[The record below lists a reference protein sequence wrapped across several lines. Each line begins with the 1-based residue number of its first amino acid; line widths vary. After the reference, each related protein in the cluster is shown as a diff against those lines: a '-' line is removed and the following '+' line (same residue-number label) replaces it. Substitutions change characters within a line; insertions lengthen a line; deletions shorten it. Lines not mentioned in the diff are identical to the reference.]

1 MLPPFIMWPRSVSLR
16 QTLLAALVIS
26 NLSVPFAAA
35 KTFTLSELLVLARRG
50 NAGVAAGAI
59 ATSRIEAQLSE
70 ANRSWLPSGDLLSL
84 VAPVPDIQCENP
96 NIPDNLTPEQKRAYA
111 KDYCV
116 HTSVT
121 EVSTKFR
128 GIFTRTELH
137 VTQPLFTFGKISAGK
152 EAAKRGVAA
161 SKSQEAG
168 ITAELGLNVRKAYY
182 GIKLARGVLDT
193 FDEGFGYLDDAQ
205 KDIEKNLKEGN
216 GTATQT
222 DLLRLRTV
230 RAELDVRRLETER
243 LGGDANAGLRALLG
257 SEAPANLEI
266 DNEELTA
273 LEVPDRSL
281 SHYEDEARG
290 NRPEVHALDNLVA
303 AKRALADL
311 ERRKQYPDLVLL
323 GSATYARAS
332 SVDDP
337 QNAFYNDPFNVAS
350 FGLAAAIRLP
360 LDLGVRNAKAA
371 QAQADADEAEMRRRE
386 ALAGVQFEVQRA
398 FNALTEARKRVA
410 VVKSGER
417 AAKAWIT
424 ALAQNLAAG
433 LAETK
438 DFADALV
445 AFFQF
450 RVRVLQAA
458 FDFNIAAATM
468 ARTTGIEVVSPV
480 AANVETD
487 ADKPKP

>member
-1 MLPPFIMWPRSVSLR
+1 
-16 QTLLAALVIS
+16 
-26 NLSVPFAAA
+26 
-35 KTFTLSELLVLARRG
+35 
-50 NAGVAAGAI
+50 
-59 ATSRIEAQLSE
+59 
-70 ANRSWLPSGDLLSL
+70 
-84 VAPVPDIQCENP
+84 
-96 NIPDNLTPEQKRAYA
+96 
-111 KDYCV
+111 
-116 HTSVT
+116 
-121 EVSTKFR
+121 
-128 GIFTRTELH
+128 
-137 VTQPLFTFGKISAGK
+137 
-152 EAAKRGVAA
+152 
-161 SKSQEAG
+161 
-168 ITAELGLNVRKAYY
+168 VRKAYY

-193 FDEGFGYLDDAQ
+193 FEEGFGYLDDAQ
-205 KDIEKNLKEGN
+205 KEIEKNLKEGN

-257 SEAPANLEI
+257 SEAPANLTV
-266 DNEELTA
+266 DDDELTTVD
-273 LEVPDRSL
+273 VPDRSL
-281 SHYEDEARG
+281 THYQDEARAY
-290 NRPEVHALDNLVA
+290 RPEVHALDNLVA

-311 ERRKQYPDLVLL
+311 ERRKQYPDLVLV

-337 QNAFYNDPFNVAS
+337 ENAFYNDPFNVAS
-350 FGLAAAIRLP
+350 FGMAAAIRLP

-371 QAQADADEAEMRRRE
+371 QAQAEADETEQRRRE
-386 ALAGVQFEVQRA
+386 ALTGVQFEVQRA
-398 FNALTEARKRVA
+398 FNSLTEARKRVA

-468 ARTTGIEVVSPV
+468 ARTTGTEVVSPT
-480 AANVETD
+480 ARAETETD
-487 ADKPKP
+487 AEPKK

>member
-1 MLPPFIMWPRSVSLR
+1 MLPASIMRYRPRFFLF
-16 QTLLAALVIS
+16 TLLSLLVLPKVS
-26 NLSVPFAAA
+26 PPVAEAR
-35 KTFTLSELLVLARRG
+35 TFTLPELLDLARKG
-50 NAGVAAGAI
+50 NAGVAAAAL
-59 ATSRIEAQLSE
+59 ATQRIEAQLSE
-70 ANRSWLPSGDLLSL
+70 ANRSWLPTGSFLSMI
-84 VAPVPDIQCENP
+84 APVPRIQCFNTAGV
-96 NIPDNLTPEQKRAYA
+96 NDNE
-111 KDYCV
+111 YCV
-116 HTSVT
+116 NTDVK
-121 EVSTKFR
+121 EVSTKFK
-128 GIFTRTELH
+128 GIFTRTELNL
-137 VTQPLFTFGKISAGK
+137 VQPLFTFGKISAGK

-161 SKSQEAG
+161 SKSQEVGVA
-168 ITAELGLNVRKAYY
+168 ADLGLNVRKAYY
-182 GIKLARGVLDT
+182 GIKLARAVLGT

-205 KDIEKNLKEGN
+205 KEIEKNLKEGT

-243 LGGDANAGLRALLG
+243 LGGDAHAGLRALLG
-257 SEAPANLEI
+257 AEAPANLEI
-266 DNEELTA
+266 DDEELA
-273 LEVPDRSL
+273 PLEVPDRPL
-281 SHYEDEARG
+281 THYQDEARVH
-290 NRPEVHALDNLVA
+290 RPEVHALDNLVA
-303 AKRALADL
+303 AKRSLADL

-323 GSATYARAS
+323 GSATYARAT

-337 QNAFYNDPFNVAS
+337 QNAFYNDPFNVAAV
-350 FGLAAAIRLP
+350 GMAAAVRLP
-360 LDLGVRNAKAA
+360 LDLGVRNARAA
-371 QAQADADEAEMRRRE
+371 QAQADADETELRRRE
-386 ALAGVQFEVQRA
+386 ALAGVRFEVQRA
-398 FNALTEARKRVA
+398 FNALTEARKRVT

-468 ARTTGIEVVSPV
+468 ARTTGTDV
-480 AANVETD
+480 ATAPAPPATPTAE
-487 ADKPKP
+487 AGR

>member
-1 MLPPFIMWPRSVSLR
+1 MLPPLIMRLR
-16 QTLLAALVIS
+16 LGPLLSTLPAVLVAS
-26 NLSVPFAAA
+26 NLCASLATA
-35 KTFTLSELLVLARRG
+35 KTFTLPELLDLARRG
-50 NAGVAAGAI
+50 NAGVAAGAM
-59 ATSRIEAQLSE
+59 ATQRVEAQLSE
-70 ANRSWLPSGDLLSL
+70 ANRSWLPTGDFVSLL
-84 VAPVPDIQCENP
+84 APVPDIECRNQNGLR
-96 NIPDNLTPEQKRAYA
+96 DR
-111 KDYCV
+111 DHCV
-116 HTSVT
+116 NTTVK
-121 EVSTKFR
+121 EVSTNFK
-128 GIFTRTELH
+128 GVFTHSELH
-137 VTQPLFTFGKISAGK
+137 LVQPLYTFGKISAGK

-168 ITAELGLNVRKAYY
+168 IAADLGLNVRKAYY

-205 KDIEKNLKEGN
+205 KEIEKNLKEGT

-230 RAELDVRRLETER
+230 RAELDVRRLDTER
-243 LGGDANAGLRALLG
+243 LGGDARAGLRALLG
-257 SEAPANLEI
+257 SEAPVNLEI
-266 DNEELTA
+266 DDEALAA

-281 SHYEDEARG
+281 THYEDEARVH
-290 NRPEVHALDNLVA
+290 RPEVHALDNLVA

-337 QNAFYNDPFNVAS
+337 ENAFYNDPFNVAS
-350 FGLAAAIRLP
+350 VGLAAAIRLP

-371 QAQADADEAEMRRRE
+371 QAQADADEAELRRRE

-398 FNALTEARKRVA
+398 YNALTEARKRVS
-410 VVKSGER
+410 VVKTGER

-438 DFADALV
+438 DFSDALV

-468 ARTTGIEVVSPV
+468 ARTTGTEVVSPV
-480 AANVETD
+480 ARAETETEAAKD
-487 ADKPKP
+487 GAPGK

>member
-1 MLPPFIMWPRSVSLR
+1 
-16 QTLLAALVIS
+16 
-26 NLSVPFAAA
+26 
-35 KTFTLSELLVLARRG
+35 
-50 NAGVAAGAI
+50 
-59 ATSRIEAQLSE
+59 
-70 ANRSWLPSGDLLSL
+70 
-84 VAPVPDIQCENP
+84 
-96 NIPDNLTPEQKRAYA
+96 
-111 KDYCV
+111 
-116 HTSVT
+116 
-121 EVSTKFR
+121 
-128 GIFTRTELH
+128 
-137 VTQPLFTFGKISAGK
+137 
-152 EAAKRGVAA
+152 
-161 SKSQEAG
+161 
-168 ITAELGLNVRKAYY
+168 
-182 GIKLARGVLDT
+182 VLDT

-205 KDIEKNLKEGN
+205 KEIEKNLKEGN

-243 LGGDANAGLRALLG
+243 LGGDAHAGLRALLG
-257 SEAPANLEI
+257 AQAPANLEI
-266 DNEELTA
+266 DDEA
-273 LEVPDRSL
+273 LAPVEVPDRSL
-281 SHYEDEARG
+281 THYEDEARVH
-290 NRPEVHALDNLVA
+290 RPEVHALDNLVA
-303 AKRALADL
+303 AKRSLADL

-337 QNAFYNDPFNVAS
+337 ENAFYNDPFNVAS
-350 FGLAAAIRLP
+350 FGLAAAVRLP
-360 LDLGVRNAKAA
+360 LDLGVRNARAA
-371 QAQADADEAEMRRRE
+371 QVQADADETELRRRE
-386 ALAGVQFEVQRA
+386 ALAGVNFEVERA
-398 FNALTEARKRVA
+398 FNALTEAKKRLT

-468 ARTTGIEVVSPV
+468 ARTTGTEVATAVEANSEPAEAPAPV
-480 AANVETD
+480 PAKT
-487 ADKPKP
+487 K